1 MASITEI
8 VGELE
13 NTKNELEEAKTAA
26 EGAEHQTDEMIT
38 QSEGMDLEDK
48 AESLRM
54 LKTQIEAMS
63 QQILTL
69 TGELDEIISNAEA
82 IRNSGTPG

>member
-1 MASITEI
+1 
-8 VGELE
+8 
-13 NTKNELEEAKTAA
+13 
-26 EGAEHQTDEMIT
+26 
-38 QSEGMDLEDK
+38 
-48 AESLRM
+48 